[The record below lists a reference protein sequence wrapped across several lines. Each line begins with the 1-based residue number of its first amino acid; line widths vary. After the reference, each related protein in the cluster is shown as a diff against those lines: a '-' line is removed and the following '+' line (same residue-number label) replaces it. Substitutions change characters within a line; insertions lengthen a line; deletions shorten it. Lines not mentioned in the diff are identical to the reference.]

1 MIYPVTYSQPFKPDS
16 LTFNLAK
23 ESGKIYSFALY
34 LNKNHNKDFKTI
46 VKESHQYCKDNC
58 KFLQSQSAQSSYE
71 SFITNLK
78 SYFKALKAFKKNPKE
93 FSGEPKP
100 PSKPKFLYKITFKK
114 SAIRFKDNFLLLSTK
129 KPNPSIRIPWSK
141 FQPIPTW
148 IIINYDYIQGWNI
161 NFVLEKEYKEE
172 KLNKENILAIDLG
185 VKRIATTFNS
195 TNNEI
200 TTYSGKI
207 VMSLVRLR
215 NLVDGR
221 IKAKKAKC
229 ERKSR
234 KYNEYQ
240 RSQRRIVRRIK
251 NKQKDILHK
260 YSNLIVKDCIKHN
273 IGKIVIG
280 NNSSTHNETN
290 TGKENQKIQ
299 QNPEQ
304 KLKNFIKYKFERVAG
319 ITEVISEEYTSR
331 TCPKCQNVKSD
342 SPKGRTYS
350 CEKCDFENDRDGVGS
365 VNIGKKELIKNVSF
379 DHQKWL
385 DVVGSLTL
393 PRGIKYISRLS
404 PNRKVRIIGSKE
416 SVRLNTKVFSS

>member
-23 ESGKIYSFALY
+23 ESGEIYSRAMF
-34 LNKNHNKDFKTI
+34 LNKNEHKNFKEI
-46 VKESHQYCKDNC
+46 NLEMEKYCKNNC
-58 KFLQSQSAQSSYE
+58 KYLQSQSAQSSYQ
-71 SFITNLK
+71 SLINSLK
-78 SYFKALKAFKKNPKE
+78 SYFSALKAFKKNPKT

-100 PSKPKFLYKITFKK
+100 PTKPKFLYKITFKK
-114 SAIRFKDNFLLLSTK
+114 SDIRFKDNYLLLSTK
-129 KPNPSIRIPWSK
+129 KPNPPIRIPWSK

-148 IIINYDYIQGWNI
+148 IIINYDRFQGWNI
-161 NFVLEKEYKEE
+161 NFVIEKEYKEE

-195 TNNEI
+195 VTNEV

-221 IKAKKAKC
+221 IREKKSKC
-229 ERKSR
+229 IKKSR

-240 RSQRRIVRRIK
+240 RAQRRIVRRIK

-260 YSNLIVKDCIKHN
+260 YSKMIVQDAIKHN

-304 KLKNFIKYKFERVAG
+304 KLKNFIKYKFERVSG
-319 ITEVISEEYTSR
+319 ITEVIPEEYTSR
-331 TCPKCQNVKSD
+331 TCPKCQNVKSH

-350 CEKCDFENDRDGVGS
+350 CEKCGFEYDRDGVGS

-379 DHQKWL
+379 DHRRWL
-385 DVVGSLTL
+385 DVVGGLTP
-393 PRGIKYISRLS
+393 PRGIKYIPQLS
-404 PNRKVRIIGSKE
+404 PNRKIGITYSKE
-416 SVRLNTKVFSS
+416 LVGLNAQAFSS